1 MARPMITVI
10 CLVLAVA
17 CYVAG
22 AMLPGT
28 LLIAAGLVLEMTF
41 WYRLLVGGRD
51 RDNS

>member
-1 MARPMITVI
+1 MNRHMITVI

-22 AMLPGT
+22 AVLPGN

-41 WYRLLVGGRD
+41 WYRLLTGGRD
-51 RDNS
+51 KSDS